1 MDWLQELAKWEVI
14 KNYIA
19 LIILALIFL
28 GGLILCLVEIIKDFY
43 KKHSKKYTYD
53 VYLGKYVKNKHK

>member
-28 GGLILCLVEIIKDFY
+28 GGLLICLVGIIEEFTRNILRR
-43 KKHSKKYTYD
+43 KK
-53 VYLGKYVKNKHK
+53 